1 MSSGVIG
8 DWEET
13 KRLLKPPET
22 AKGGKTWLRH
32 SVKAQA
38 GQIDLMLLAGKFSIG
53 EMVEELRRQ
62 GMFDT
67 GMTDDQCIRR
77 VRNHLEHLRQGD
89 WRNKS
94 SGMKPHNL
102 KLIEVNG
109 KWSFDVF

>member
-1 MSSGVIG
+1 MSSGMMG
-8 DWEET
+8 DLEET
-13 KRLLKPPET
+13 KKLLNPPNPV
-22 AKGGKTWLRH
+22 KDGKTWLRH
-32 SVKAQA
+32 NVAAQS
-38 GQIDLMLLAGKFSIG
+38 GKIDLMVLSGKFSIG

-77 VRNHLEHLRQGD
+77 VRKHLEHLRQGD
-89 WRNKS
+89 WRNKA

-109 KWSFDVF
+109 KWSFDAF